1 MNLGTALVFS
11 VSAFEGIIMTRKE
24 LPAQAANIKRAVET
38 STACTST
45 TVESLKSYL
54 KPIEASLT
62 PEKKISTGV
71 GRSGHKRPQS
81 RAQGKYERKPGAKSV
96 EVPQKQPNFSQLQD
110 RITLATEVVNV
121 TLKSLTEAIRSP
133 TSNETRLRKLSTK
146 SGTSLADVLQP
157 VCANIA
163 SKLPEG
169 VRRPRCSTSAA
180 SGSLSQGLRA
190 QAECGRVALS
200 ALRLIQTRGAMGREL
215 PYLQLEKGMSALIG
229 KSIAL
234 GFDDLAMKELRI
246 LKTRLDQC
254 IMPTSVE
261 QEADLTADPKLAEE
275 KQVSAKAAT
284 LAALLQFQVP
294 EVDSQLLELIV
305 ASQLQALKLIASK
318 SNCSGVEAAVEH
330 IRPSIPYSPA
340 NLIERM
346 TDATTE
352 SRTKAAR
359 QLEMLAQSITA
370 LAAGRSASHD
380 LSDPRSSRK
389 ISPHTDF
396 TIQSMT
402 LEVRRRLW
410 RISGHRADILK
421 ELAEP
426 FSRILGG
433 YHRLSELPPD
443 QKYESAITAF
453 QSLFPPTE
461 TVEYLPSPKSISRE
475 RSIGHSLLAVY
486 QTLSDLAQECGNYE
500 AAVQWIQSSLKLS
513 ANPAASSPRTCVSL
527 CRIAILRLRAFTKV
541 KREEQLLGSLS
552 EAVHSLQG
560 DIQGESVDLDDLLLA
575 LSSLRRQAFNVIQ
588 DHHQNLPQ
596 KKSAGASGILD
607 KCSELIFVGV
617 TFLKRYL
624 GGDSTHEEDDI
635 VVSRYDQRRKLVW
648 NNAGA
653 FFESIATMARFGLM
667 NPADEWGRL
676 DAALQ
681 ECNKL
686 ATMLVSYGPHRPSEY
701 TDHGLKEL
709 SLVPLS
715 NAYWYRYQSL
725 KKQRAADQDLQGA
738 LLISIEILRS
748 RPYTERLAGLLP
760 VKLERAGIFHEA
772 ARSFVEAAR
781 DYAEALRLQIE
792 GGLLSLAADAAASG
806 SVSEIFGE
814 KGDQSLLGR
823 LLLAYPRVA
832 LQANSQDQ
840 VVEPVFDSAS
850 LPPSQRGLLLE
861 QQLAAV
867 ISIVRDQTMSS
878 VIFEAIQSL
887 SRAVLTVYTDS
898 EFPIRRFRASNQLL
912 QLYFTNSTALEP
924 EIAEQI
930 LRSEIA
936 LSDPGHVGSDSGLH
950 KFSAHLLN
958 SRVLYMG
965 LRGQILDL
973 GALEGSLASWS
984 KILRSCCD
992 RTELQSRV
1000 DNISEWKLQL
1010 DSFAEYLEMQGLG
1023 LLRVPVLHIL
1033 IMIHEIMTCTQPSVV
1048 VSMYSALGSEYVRLG
1063 YASQAGHA
1071 LHKASKY
1078 MAQSEISGQ
1087 AILKWKLAYAEYA
1100 LGLGNVIKASVPTF
1114 SFNLAANI
1122 LQRRTSCWSA

>member
-1 MNLGTALVFS
+1 
-11 VSAFEGIIMTRKE
+11 MTRKE

-38 STACTST
+38 STTCTST

-54 KPIEASLT
+54 KPIEASL
-62 PEKKISTGV
+62 PLEKKIPTRV

-81 RAQGKYERKPGAKSV
+81 RAQGRYERKPGAKSV
-96 EVPQKQPNFSQLQD
+96 EVPQEQPTLSQLQD

-146 SGTSLADVLQP
+146 SGASLANVLQP

-163 SKLPEG
+163 SKLPEE
-169 VRRPRCSTSAA
+169 VPRPRCSTSAA
-180 SGSLSQGLRA
+180 SESLSQGLRA

-200 ALRLIQTRGAMGREL
+200 SLRLIQTRRAMGRDL

-229 KSIAL
+229 KLIAL
-234 GFDDLAMKELRI
+234 GFDDLAIKELRI

-261 QEADLTADPKLAEE
+261 QEADLTADPNLPEE
-275 KQVSAKAAT
+275 KQAPAKAAT
-284 LAALLQFQVP
+284 LAGLLQFQVP

-330 IRPSIPYSPA
+330 IRLAVPYSPA

-346 TDATTE
+346 TTE

-359 QLEMLAQSITA
+359 QLELLAQSIAA
-370 LAAGRSASHD
+370 LAAGRPASQD
-380 LSDPRSSRK
+380 LSNPRSSRK
-389 ISPHTDF
+389 ISPHINF
-396 TIQSMT
+396 TIQSLT
-402 LEVRRRLW
+402 LEVRKRLW

-426 FSRILGG
+426 FSRILGD
-433 YHRLSELPPD
+433 YHRLSELPPN

-453 QSLFPPTE
+453 QSLFPPIE
-461 TVEYLPSPKSISRE
+461 IVEYLPSPKSISRE

-500 AAVQWIQSSLKLS
+500 VAVQWIQRSLKLS
-513 ANPAASSPRTCVSL
+513 ASHATSSPRICASL
-527 CRIAILRLRAFTKV
+527 CRIANLRLRAFTRV
-541 KREEQLLGSLS
+541 KREEKLLGSLA
-552 EAVHSLQG
+552 EAVYSLQG

-575 LSSLRRQAFNVIQ
+575 LSSVRRQAFNVIQ
-588 DHHQNLPQ
+588 DYQKLPH
-596 KKSAGASGILD
+596 KKSAGTSEILD

-624 GGDSTHEEDDI
+624 GRDSTHEEDNI
-635 VVSRYDQRRKLVW
+635 AVSRYDQRRKLVW

-653 FFESIATMARFGLM
+653 FFESIAAMARLGLM

-681 ECNKL
+681 ECKKL
-686 ATMLVSYGPHRPSEY
+686 ATMLVSSMPHRPSEY

-725 KKQRAADQDLQGA
+725 KQKRAADQGVQGA
-738 LLISIEILRS
+738 LFISIEILRS

-760 VKLERAGIFHEA
+760 VKLERAGTVHEA

-792 GGLLSLAADAAASG
+792 GGLLSLAADAAASRP
-806 SVSEIFGE
+806 VSEIFGE

-832 LQANSQDQ
+832 LQANSQSPA
-840 VVEPVFDSAS
+840 VEPVFDSAS
-850 LPPSQRGLLLE
+850 LPPSHRGLLLE
-861 QQLAAV
+861 QQLVAV

-878 VIFEAIQSL
+878 AIFEALRSL
-887 SRAVLTVYTDS
+887 AKAVLTVYTDS
-898 EFPIRRFRASNQLL
+898 EFPIRRFRASTRLL

-936 LSDPGHVGSDSGLH
+936 LSDPDHVGSDSGLY

-973 GALEGSLASWS
+973 EALEGSLASWS
-984 KILRSCCD
+984 AILRNCCD
-992 RTELQSRV
+992 CTELQSRV
-1000 DNISEWKLQL
+1000 DDISEWKLQL

-1033 IMIHEIMTCTQPSVV
+1033 IMIHEIMTSTQPSVV

-1078 MAQSEISGQ
+1078 MVKSEISGQ
-1087 AILKWKLAYAEYA
+1087 AILKWKLANAEYA
-1100 LGLGNVIKASVPTF
+1100 LGLGNVIKASVPTY
-1114 SFNLAANI
+1114 SFNFDANI
-1122 LQRRTSCWSA
+1122 LQRRTSCRSA

>member
-1 MNLGTALVFS
+1 
-11 VSAFEGIIMTRKE
+11 MTRKE

-38 STACTST
+38 SAACTST

-54 KPIEASLT
+54 KPIEASLP
-62 PEKKISTGV
+62 PEKNISTGV

-81 RAQGKYERKPGAKSV
+81 RAQGKYERKAGAKSV
-96 EVPQKQPNFSQLQD
+96 EVPQVQPTFSQLQD

-146 SGTSLADVLQP
+146 SGASLANVLQP
-157 VCANIA
+157 VCANVA
-163 SKLPEG
+163 SKLPEE

-200 ALRLIQTRGAMGREL
+200 ALRLIQTRRAMGRDL

-229 KSIAL
+229 KLIAL

-246 LKTRLDQC
+246 LKTCLDRC

-261 QEADLTADPKLAEE
+261 QEADLTADPKLPEE
-275 KQVSAKAAT
+275 KQVSAKATT
-284 LAALLQFQVP
+284 LAGLLQFQVP
-294 EVDSQLLELIV
+294 ELDSQLLDLIV

-330 IRPSIPYSPA
+330 IRLAIPYSPA

-359 QLEMLAQSITA
+359 QLELLAQSIAA
-370 LAAGRSASHD
+370 LAAGRSASQD

-389 ISPHTDF
+389 ISPHTNF
-396 TIQSMT
+396 TIQSLT

-410 RISGHRADILK
+410 RISGHRPDILK

-426 FSRILGG
+426 FSRILGD
-433 YHRLSELPPD
+433 YHRLSELPPK
-443 QKYESAITAF
+443 QKYEPAITAF
-453 QSLFPPTE
+453 QSLFPPIE
-461 TVEYLPSPKSISRE
+461 TVECLPSPKSISRE
-475 RSIGHSLLAVY
+475 RSIGHSLFAVY
-486 QTLSDLAQECGNYE
+486 QTLSDLAQECGRYE
-500 AAVQWIQSSLKLS
+500 AAVQWIQRSLKLS
-513 ANPAASSPRTCVSL
+513 ASRATSSPRICASL
-527 CRIAILRLRAFTKV
+527 CRIANLRLRAFT
-541 KREEQLLGSLS
+541 RGTHEEQLLGSLA

-560 DIQGESVDLDDLLLA
+560 DIQGESVEFDDLLLA
-575 LSSLRRQAFNVIQ
+575 LSSLRRQAFNAIQ
-588 DHHQNLPQ
+588 DHQKLPH
-596 KKSAGASGILD
+596 KKSAGASEILD

-624 GGDSTHEEDDI
+624 GRDSTYEEDDI
-635 VVSRYDQRRKLVW
+635 AVSRYDQRRKLVW

-653 FFESIATMARFGLM
+653 FFESIAAMARFGLM

-686 ATMLVSYGPHRPSEY
+686 ATMLVSSRPHRPSEY

-725 KKQRAADQDLQGA
+725 KQKRAPDQDIQGA

-760 VKLERAGIFHEA
+760 VKLERAGIVHEA

-792 GGLLSLAADAAASG
+792 GGLLSLAADAAASR

-832 LQANSQDQ
+832 LQANSQSPA
-840 VVEPVFDSAS
+840 VEPVFDSAS
-850 LPPSQRGLLLE
+850 LPPSHRGLLLE

-878 VIFEAIQSL
+878 AIFEALQSL
-887 SRAVLTVYTDS
+887 ARAVLTVYTDS
-898 EFPIRRFRASNQLL
+898 EFPIRRFRASTRLL

-924 EIAEQI
+924 EIVEQI
-930 LRSEIA
+930 LQSEIA
-936 LSDPGHVGSDSGLH
+936 ISDPDHVGSDSGLH

-973 GALEGSLASWS
+973 EALEGSLASWS
-984 KILRSCCD
+984 TILSSCCD
-992 RTELQSRV
+992 CTELQSRV
-1000 DNISEWKLQL
+1000 DDISEWKLQL
-1010 DSFAEYLEMQGLG
+1010 DSLAEYLEMQGLG

-1033 IMIHEIMTCTQPSVV
+1033 IMIHEITTCTQPSVV

-1078 MAQSEISGQ
+1078 IVQSEISGQ

-1100 LGLGNVIKASVPTF
+1100 LGLGNVIKASVPTY
-1114 SFNLAANI
+1114 SFNFDANI
-1122 LQRRTSCWSA
+1122 LQRRTSCRSA